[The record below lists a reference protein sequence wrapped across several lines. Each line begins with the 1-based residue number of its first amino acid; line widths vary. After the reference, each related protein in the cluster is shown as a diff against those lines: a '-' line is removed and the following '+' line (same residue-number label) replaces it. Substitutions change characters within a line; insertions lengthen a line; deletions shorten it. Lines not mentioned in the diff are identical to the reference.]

1 MFKRKENN
9 LKPVERLAFFCS
21 YSTFWRVLS
30 GSAAVYTI
38 LMVSSKRKII
48 FESLN
53 KFLMKKL
60 LFLFLGFT
68 SIHSLV
74 AQNVDEIITAYHEA
88 IGGKKWDAVNGLR
101 MTANVEQGG
110 MKIPVEVVTLR
121 DGRMYTKVTFMGNSM
136 TMAAF
141 DGEKSWSTNFM
152 TMEPEEGTAETSE
165 NSKRA
170 TKEFPNPLVNYK
182 NLGYTATLIGSE
194 KVEGTDCFKIKLEK
208 KTMLLE
214 GQEVPNVEFYYLDK
228 ENNVPVLVE
237 SEIKEGEMKGKT
249 SQSKFSDYQEVNGV
263 FVPFSTSSGIKDGQS
278 QIIQFDKVEVNP
290 VFDEKD
296 FKFPKK

>member
-1 MFKRKENN
+1 
-9 LKPVERLAFFCS
+9 
-21 YSTFWRVLS
+21 
-30 GSAAVYTI
+30 
-38 LMVSSKRKII
+38 
-48 FESLN
+48 
-53 KFLMKKL
+53 MKKL

-68 SIHSLV
+68 SIFAV
-74 AQNVDEIITAYHEA
+74 QAQNVDEIISAYSQT
-88 IGGKKWDAVNGLR
+88 IGGKNWDAVKGMR

-110 MKIPVEVVTLR
+110 MKIPVEVVTMK
-121 DGRMYTKVTFMGNSM
+121 DGRMYTKITFMGNTM

-170 TKEFPNPLVNYK
+170 MNEFPNALINYK
-182 NLGYTATLIGSE
+182 NLGYSATLLGSE
-194 KVEGTDCFKIKLEK
+194 KIDGTDCHKIKLDK
-208 KTMLLE
+208 KTILVE

-237 SEIKEGEMKGKT
+237 TEIKEGEMKGKI
-249 SQSKFSDYQEVNGV
+249 SQTKFSDYQEINGV
-263 FVPFSTSSGIKDGQS
+263 FIAYSTSSGIKDGES
-278 QIIQFDKVEVNP
+278 QVIQFEKVELNP
-290 VFDEKD
+290 SVDDKD